1 MATNQSHFAPHE
13 PAPERRRNPR
23 VAPTLLTYVSFGGS
37 NGGMVLDVS
46 ETGMALATALPM
58 PAAQTLNIAIPSDQP
73 HQLIEVRGT
82 IVWISDSKR
91 RVGVRLLDPS
101 PASRDFLRRWV
112 GAVLERKL
120 SGAPEP
126 VENNFS
132 YFSPASIVENCAPLP
147 LRPELNEGKS
157 DDIDP
162 LLDSF
167 VAALRQKPQSRKSL
181 LIMNAA
187 NAATNGRVPTGEATE
202 KISAFPMTSEPTAD
216 AAPAEAVHSD
226 EVLTTAVPEAPS
238 AYESP
243 VIPDLQPGPS
253 PKLPEQP
260 VPQPPMF
267 AEPTPAE
274 RTWLQPE
281 EDEPI
286 EDEPIED
293 YVRIDFDEPPPADSA
308 DVAAAPESRLEPGQ
322 VLGVPVGM
330 VDQRADVEPP
340 ARKIAESPVAQSEA
354 RPQPRTPLPS
364 MASRNISPFRVPL
377 LLAACA
383 IIVASF
389 AIGIGIGRSYWRRH
403 ASVTPNTTGAMVA
416 QRTSVTPTPST
427 PSTATPPSITPAPKT
442 SSPTALTPSQIS
454 SGGVGPNGATSSAPS
469 HPPTSGSPPPIAVP
483 PDKKDDALPALTAAA
498 SGGMLVTPGQGDAPL
513 RVDLPEEAIL
523 VSAPLEIRS
532 QRFAYVPG
540 IGTNHHGK
548 VRKERLI
555 IGELESPKTP
565 QIPTPPAGSTSAA
578 QSGERIVTVRATI
591 DGDGHVTYVD
601 PLSGPIVLIPNVMTA
616 VRQWRYSPSSLDG
629 RPVQTEADL
638 TIKFRA
644 TR

>member
-1 MATNQSHFAPHE
+1 MATNQTHLATQE

-58 PAAQTLNIAIPSDQP
+58 PEAQTLNIAIPSDQP
-73 HQLIEVRGT
+73 HQLIEVHGT

-101 PASRDFLRRWV
+101 SASRDFLRRWV

-120 SGAPEP
+120 SDAQEP

-147 LRPELNEGKS
+147 MRSELNEGRTS

-167 VAALRQKPQSRKSL
+167 IAALRQKPHSRKSL

-187 NAATNGRVPTGEATE
+187 NAAKNGRVPADQVMEE
-202 KISAFPMTSEPTAD
+202 ISSFPVTNEPTAD
-216 AAPAEAVHSD
+216 ATPVDATPVDARPAAVVHSD
-226 EVLTTAVPEAPS
+226 EVLTTGVPEPPP
-238 AYESP
+238 AYELP
-243 VIPDLQPGPS
+243 IVQDPQPAPS
-253 PKLPEQP
+253 PKLSEQP
-260 VPQPPMF
+260 IPQPPIF
-267 AEPTPAE
+267 AEPTFAE
-274 RTWLQPE
+274 RTWLQTE
-281 EDEPI
+281 EDEPV
-286 EDEPIED
+286 ED
-293 YVRIDFDEPPPADSA
+293 YVRIDFDVPPQADSSG
-308 DVAAAPESRLEPGQ
+308 AAAVPESLFAPAEDIG
-322 VLGVPVGM
+322 LPVGM
-330 VDQRADVEPP
+330 IDQHADVEPP
-340 ARKIAESPVAQSEA
+340 ARKIAEGPVGPLE
-354 RPQPRTPLPS
+354 PKLQPRATPQAV
-364 MASRNISPFRVPL
+364 ASRHVSPFRGPL
-377 LLAACA
+377 LLAASA

-389 AIGIGIGRSYWRRH
+389 AIGIGIGRSFWRRH
-403 ASVTPNTTGAMVA
+403 AGFTPNTVKATVA
-416 QRTSVTPTPST
+416 QQAPVTTAPITPTPVAPTPKTST
-427 PSTATPPSITPAPKT
+427 PST
-442 SSPTALTPSQIS
+442 LTPSGTS
-454 SGGVGPNGATSSAPS
+454 SEASGTNGATSSTTSHSSSSSRPPLAAAPS
-469 HPPTSGSPPPIAVP
+469 G
-483 PDKKDDALPALTAAA
+483 KKDGDSPAVTAAPA
-498 SGGMLVTPGQGDAPL
+498 GMLVTPSEGDTPL
-513 RVDLPEEAIL
+513 RVDLAEEAVL

-540 IGTNHHGK
+540 TGTHHHGK

-565 QIPTPPAGSTSAA
+565 QIPMPPAGASAS

-601 PLSGPIVLIPNVMTA
+601 PLSGPIVLIPGVMTA
-616 VRQWRYSPSSLDG
+616 VREWRYKPSSLDG

-638 TIKFRA
+638 TIKFR
-644 TR
+644 TTD